1 MSHDYSQHNTEED
14 PRMMAFFDSLVQR
27 EVEGWSTDEDGEK
40 VSTDNESTASSSGRI
55 KYYNYSLF
63 SKPFFLDNEHETFF
77 MGFRS
82 RTRRGSSQNAPEGPE
97 NLNG

>member
-40 VSTDNESTASSSGRI
+40 VSTDNESTASSSGRMQNI
-55 KYYNYSLF
+55 KIS
-63 SKPFFLDNEHETFF
+63 T
-77 MGFRS
+77 GI
-82 RTRRGSSQNAPEGPE
+82 
-97 NLNG
+97 